1 MTQANAQQ
9 TNTCACCTE
18 KHKQFNFW
26 LGHWDVYDT
35 TGKKV
40 GENKIEVIEGGCG
53 LRENWTSDTQTG
65 TSTNY
70 YNPIDSSWNQ
80 LWIDNVGTILK
91 LKGYYITNRIVLTSD
106 PIRGIK
112 VPFYYNQIIWDK
124 NKDGTVTQ
132 TWDVRDNTG
141 KLIQRAFKGIY
152 KLKPKT
158 IKSEKGIKNNSTK

>member
-1 MTQANAQQ
+1 M
-9 TNTCACCTE
+9 
-18 KHKQFNFW
+18 
-26 LGHWDVYDT
+26 
-35 TGKKV
+35 
-40 GENKIEVIEGGCG
+40 
-53 LRENWTSDTQTG
+53 RENWTSDTQTG